1 MSCMIIRN
9 IEDLPSS
16 VIDERLASYNRDIDI
31 LNQLPNEGQSLKDIM
46 VNIYKVSKMIWIAL
60 KNKNS
65 NREIYRVYFCKYTEL
80 VTMSYDIWK
89 DAVEKS
95 LLPEE
100 VYIKWCKESLETRE
114 SMKQLCSFGYGGP
127 LQ

>member
-1 MSCMIIRN
+1 KIKT
-9 IEDLPSS
+9 
-16 VIDERLASYNRDIDI
+16 VIKKFTKYI
-31 LNQLPNEGQSLKDIM
+31 
-46 VNIYKVSKMIWIAL
+46 
-60 KNKNS
+60 
-65 NREIYRVYFCKYTEL
+65 FCKYTEL

-114 SMKQLCSFGYGGP
+114 SMKQLCSFGSGGP